1 MSKEA
6 DIALYQTLIDGAQQA
21 PQSLALH
28 PMLLDGKP
36 VRCVMMKVALRDS
49 NQFDWMP
56 LAILTDENITARLRT
71 KNGQVPTQ
79 QSPYDYDS
87 RFIIEE

>member
-1 MSKEA
+1 MSKET
-6 DIALYQTLIDGAQQA
+6 DIALYKTLIDGAQQA

-36 VRCVMMKVALRDS
+36 VRCVMMKVALRNS

-56 LAILTDENITARLRT
+56 LAILTDENITARLRS
-71 KNGQVPTQ
+71 KSGEVPAS
-79 QSPYDYDS
+79 QSPHDYDP
-87 RFIIEE
+87 RFITDE